1 MKLREGSLTAL
12 VPGHGVALHAAV
24 TSGVVG
30 PVLAALPLPVSE
42 LQTKVVTNRFLKPG
56 EGPRRGLL
64 RDYKP

>member
-1 MKLREGSLTAL
+1 MKLLEGSFAAL

-42 LQTKVVTNRFLKPG
+42 LQTKVVTK
-56 EGPRRGLL
+56 L
-64 RDYKP
+64 RHHE